1 MATAAPS
8 ETKTAAL
15 GETKTAAESGGPEH
29 PSHRWHEHVPR
40 TTAVLAVLAA
50 VASGSYAGQ
59 FSKTILAQAE
69 ASDQWN
75 YYQAKSIKKHL
86 SQSQYDMAHAMGQG
100 RPDLAEALKTLETST
115 IAKAK
120 EYDQELKEIKAGAEK
135 IEDDKRR
142 HQKQGDRFQ
151 IGFVILQA
159 GVVLSTIAASAR
171 RRELWMAALI
181 AGILGLLVIADGF
194 LLIK

>member
-1 MATAAPS
+1 MTTPAPS
-8 ETKTAAL
+8 DPQTPA
-15 GETKTAAESGGPEH
+15 SGGTP
-29 PSHRWHEHVPR
+29 PNSHRWHEHVPR

-100 RPDLAEALKTLETST
+100 RPELAEALKELEART

-120 EYDQELKEIKAGAEK
+120 EYEQELKEIKAAAEK
-135 IEDDKRR
+135 IEEEKRK
-142 HQKQGDRFQ
+142 HQKQGERFQ

-171 RRELWMAALI
+171 RRELWIAAIL
-181 AGILGLLVIADGF
+181 AGLSGLLVVADGF

>member
-1 MATAAPS
+1 MSTPAPS
-8 ETKTAAL
+8 DPPTPATGSAA
-15 GETKTAAESGGPEH
+15 ASY
-29 PSHRWHEHVPR
+29 HRWHEHVPR
-40 TTAVLAVLAA
+40 TTPVLAVMAA

-59 FSKTILAQAE
+59 FSQTILSQAE

-86 SQSQYDMAHAMGQG
+86 TQNQYDMAHAMGRG
-100 RPDLAEALKTLETST
+100 RPELAEALKEMEGKT

-120 EYDQELKEIKAGAEK
+120 EYEVDLKEIKANAER
-135 IEDDKRR
+135 IEEEKRK

-151 IGFVILQA
+151 IAFVVLQA

-171 RRELWMAALI
+171 RRELWAAALF
-181 AGILGLLVIADGF
+181 AGGLGLTMVANGF
-194 LLIK
+194 LLVL